1 MKFRF
6 LHTVVLLV
14 ALVLLPPPS
23 LFIAATADD
32 RPSDPDRLG
41 LDLKLVG
48 TAVADDRGESLAVVE
63 TDSRSQIY
71 LREGDVVGSFLVK
84 RILRDQI
91 IVDAGNG
98 EESVKLRQSLSDGT
112 ITRPESTQPPT
123 TPQVFGSRPPEDR
136 NFKSVYL
143 DRETAK
149 TVFADIDAD
158 LKDVRIDPVDV
169 YGRPTGIRISPI
181 TPGSVFA
188 EIGLKTGDVVREVN
202 GKAVFSPEEGVAL
215 FKEFKDGG
223 EFDIK
228 VKGRRT
234 RQIHLTVE

>member
-1 MKFRF
+1 MKYRF
-6 LHTVVLLV
+6 IRTLILPAFMV
-14 ALVLLPPPS
+14 ALEVTPPAHS
-23 LFIAATADD
+23 ATTEENSVAVE
-32 RPSDPDRLG
+32 RAG
-41 LDLKLVG
+41 VDLKLVG
-48 TAVADDRGESLAVVE
+48 TAVVDLSEESLAVV
-63 TDSRSQIY
+63 DIGYSYQVY
-71 LREGDVVGSFLVK
+71 LREGDLIGSVLIK
-84 RILRDQI
+84 RILYDRV

-98 EESVKLRQSLSDGT
+98 EVIVKLRQSLSDGT

-202 GKAVFSPEEGVAL
+202 GKAVSAPEDAVA
-215 FKEFKDGG
+215 FFQKIKGGG

-228 VKGRRT
+228 VKGRRS